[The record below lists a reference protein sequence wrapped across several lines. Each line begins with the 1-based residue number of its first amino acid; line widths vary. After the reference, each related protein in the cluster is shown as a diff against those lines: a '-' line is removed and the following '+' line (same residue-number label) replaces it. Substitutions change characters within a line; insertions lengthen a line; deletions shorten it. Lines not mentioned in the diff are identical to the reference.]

1 MAITVNSYR
10 ASDFAAAME
19 KARELLDASGIFD
32 SVTYAEGTV
41 TCTKGDAT
49 LATITLTVS
58 RFNVTFGGRTL
69 ANETSIATF
78 IISSTSKGVFV
89 TFTSSNSAAAGK
101 CFSVI
106 FANSSNGKAMCFYSQ
121 AQNRSYAP
129 YAEDTSLNQA
139 ARSSAPIRNS
149 AYFAELAG
157 IAVADGTVDTVSV
170 MYGVY
175 YPVTAYSGAV
185 RGAFTTVTIGG
196 NTYLSDGDF
205 YMLDA

>member
-1 MAITVNSYR
+1 MAITVSTY
-10 ASDFAAAME
+10 AVTDYAAAME
-19 KARELLDASGIFD
+19 KAKELLEASGIFD
-32 SVTYAEGTV
+32 SVTYSGGTV
-41 TCTKGDAT
+41 TCTKGGAT
-49 LATITLTVS
+49 LATITLTAT
-58 RFNVTFGGRTL
+58 RFAVTFGSRTL
-69 ANETSIATF
+69 ANESNLATF
-78 IISSTSKGVFV
+78 IISSTSKGVFI
-89 TFTSSNSAAAGK
+89 TFTSSTATGK

-157 IAVADGTVDTVSV
+157 IAVDGGTVETVSV
-170 MYGVY
+170 MGGVY

-196 NTYLSDGDF
+196 NTYLSDGEF
-205 YMLDA
+205 YMLDE